1 MGRTLTS
8 VTIRNIVDVFGLA
21 QGTLEEGQMR
31 MAQVDALVD
40 TGATYLC
47 LPPSV
52 IERLGLLYSHT
63 QAVRTANGTVEQ
75 KLFKGADVTIDDRST
90 EAVVM
95 ENDESTPALIGY
107 LILEALDYVVDP
119 RGKQLIPNPEHEGKW
134 MADLY

>member
-1 MGRTLTS
+1 MGRTLAS

-21 QGTLEEGQMR
+21 QGTLDESQMR
-31 MAQVDALVD
+31 KAQVDALVD

-63 QAVRTANGTVEQ
+63 QAVRTANGAVER

-95 ENDESTPALIGY
+95 ENDESTPALLGY

-119 RGKQLIPNPEHEGKW
+119 RKKQLIPNPEHEGKW